1 MLSTKMPE
9 EEFRG
14 LPQYKRCNCH
24 RVSIRSRRVKRS
36 FQAWSQGAGSVAAD
50 SGCIRECGCP
60 SMYPRRPL
68 GMLHRPLRS
77 TGKMLACVEKESW
90 GQDSKH
96 DGTVQRRA
104 KFNRYGVS
112 EARRQSRFE
121 RQARNAAKTNL
132 IPGADPPSD
141 TSFALALLSDETTR
155 HPIACV
161 FNSRLRMLYTCLP
174 LSFGRLS

>member
-1 MLSTKMPE
+1 
-9 EEFRG
+9 
-14 LPQYKRCNCH
+14 
-24 RVSIRSRRVKRS
+24 
-36 FQAWSQGAGSVAAD
+36 
-50 SGCIRECGCP
+50 
-60 SMYPRRPL
+60 
-68 GMLHRPLRS
+68 
-77 TGKMLACVEKESW
+77 MLACVEKESW

-161 FNSRLRMLYTCLP
+161 SIAACECYTPAYRSHLEDYLDNAYTYVRLKNIAYAASAAVTRFHDGPRTYCRARSVAARHACKHLTAANSEMM
-174 LSFGRLS
+174 SFVSADYELGGAL